1 MARGL
6 SFVFQYVFFLG
17 LVLRPVIC
25 ASCFLLSHYDRKQEE
40 ESDILAGSVSFL
52 TLPDVERARFQK
64 NFIKTAVCELRF
76 PALLEFET
84 KPPVQLQKEL
94 RKEFPNYQR
103 QHGLS
108 LDGQEETRHILRSRK
123 RNWLISFK
131 ASSIA
136 LETSSYT
143 DFDDFFAQLET
154 IIKKSSPLLDTDF
167 FTRVGLRYMN
177 EIRIEDETLEGWI
190 REELIA
196 PTKDVYGPLERFIQE
211 VRGQTSSGKYTF
223 RHGIPGVE
231 ENKRDL
237 YTIDFD
243 FHKENV
249 EFDKVL
255 PLVSEFNKESFRFF
269 LWAIGPKIKERLG
282 RNIP

>member
-1 MARGL
+1 MAD
-6 SFVFQYVFFLG
+6 
-17 LVLRPVIC
+17 P
-25 ASCFLLSHYDRKQEE
+25 
-40 ESDILAGSVSFL
+40 VSFL
-52 TLPDVERARFQK
+52 TLPDVERTRFQK

-103 QHGLS
+103 QQAVA
-108 LDGQEETRHILRSRK
+108 LDGQEKEIRHLLRSRK
-123 RNWLISFK
+123 GNWLVSFK

-143 DFDDFFAQLET
+143 DFDEFFVQLEAV
-154 IIKKSSPLLDTDF
+154 IKKSSQLLDTDF
-167 FTRVGLRYMN
+167 FTRVGLRYIN
-177 EIRIEDETLEGWI
+177 EIRIEDGMLEGWI

-211 VRGQTSSGKYTF
+211 VRGLTSSGKYTF
-223 RHGIPGVE
+223 RHGIAGME

-243 FHKENV
+243 FYKENV
-249 EFDKVL
+249 EFDNAL
-255 PLVSEFNKESFRFF
+255 PIVSEFNKESFRFF
-269 LWAIGPKIKERLG
+269 LWAIGPKVKERLG
-282 RNIP
+282 GNIS